1 MNRTMLPGMT
11 LIFQVPGYNRNW
23 ITPINLANRYLFSQR
38 LLKILIPVKQVQLLM
53 LTLWLLPIIPSILPI
68 LQMHASVV
76 KAFTDYM
83 FAVEINTDRFNYF
96 LNTIFLESLAAY
108 NWTNEWN
115 SYKAGGSDAIVR
127 LRLEILVAKLIQTPE
142 FQLF

>member
-1 MNRTMLPGMT
+1 
-11 LIFQVPGYNRNW
+11 
-23 ITPINLANRYLFSQR
+23 
-38 LLKILIPVKQVQLLM
+38 
-53 LTLWLLPIIPSILPI
+53 
-68 LQMHASVV
+68 
-76 KAFTDYM
+76 M

-142 FQLF
+142 YQLF